1 MMQKKWML
9 TTFILFGM
17 AALTSAAAHG
27 QAGAPA
33 NEQSG
38 NAAGER
44 VAAAS
49 RKQTD
54 IGISGYKTFTSATSG
69 NGTQQTPSDSAGG
82 MLELRHIVNPLLGY
96 EITYSFNPAN
106 QAFAPKAGA
115 CALVCQNPPTKITA
129 KASEIAI
136 DYVASY
142 KVGNLRPFVVGG
154 LGFFVTFPGPT
165 PFGNNTLSGLRMSM
179 AAAWIGTSVPVL
191 VSGCS
196 TGATTT
202 RLPTSPRSTLRPA
215 SLPKR
220 RSRWQVCTTG
230 SDPLRTRIPRPPP
243 AQHAQAARLTSAIA
257 VLQLV

>member
-1 MMQKKWML
+1 MMMQKKWML

-154 LGFFVTFPGPT
+154 LGFFMTFPGPT
-165 PFGNNTLSGLRMSM
+165 PFGNNTSVRPTYVYGGGVDWNFGARLGLRLQYRGNYYK
-179 AAAWIGTSVPVL
+179 APNV
-191 VSGCS
+191 
-196 TGATTT
+196 
-202 RLPTSPRSTLRPA
+202 
-215 SLPKR
+215 
-220 RSRWQVCTTG
+220 
-230 SDPLRTRIPRPPP
+230 
-243 AQHAQAARLTSAIA
+243 SAIYPPTGVFTQTA
-257 VLQLV
+257 EPMAGVYYRF